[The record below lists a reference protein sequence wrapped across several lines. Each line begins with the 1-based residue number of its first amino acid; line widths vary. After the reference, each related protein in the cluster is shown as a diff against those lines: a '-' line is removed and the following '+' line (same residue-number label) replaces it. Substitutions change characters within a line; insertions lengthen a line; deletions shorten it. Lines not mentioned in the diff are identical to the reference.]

1 MSHFE
6 ESGTKALKE
15 GLKIVRLTQDVKRN
29 IMMEMKYVNS
39 IKVTI

>member
-29 IMMEMKYVNS
+29 IMMEYVNS